1 MSFALFGMTPY
12 SLCQRLNTLLKR
24 VSLSLAALSLIF
36 LTACS
41 DPTLKWS
48 LYDVSGHLP
57 KLQFS
62 LLGQGNKSITQEDL
76 KDKTVLMF
84 FGYAS
89 CPDICPTTMAQL
101 TEVLEKLGDL
111 SKDVRIIFVSVDPH
125 RDTPDVLQ
133 AYVNAFNKNAIG
145 LTGNE
150 KQIADLARR
159 YRVAYQIEK
168 PKPGDNANIYDVT
181 HSRGV
186 FIFDRNGRARLLAS
200 DTEKVDAVVQDI
212 RQMIE
217 ITPAT
222 KR

>member
-1 MSFALFGMTPY
+1 MF
-12 SLCQRLNTLLKR
+12 
-24 VSLSLAALSLIF
+24 LAG
-36 LTACS
+36 CS
-41 DPTLKWS
+41 DPNQKWS

-57 KLQFS
+57 DLRFS
-62 LLGQGNKSITQEDL
+62 LVGEGNKTITQQDL

-101 TEVLEKLGDL
+101 TEVLEKLGDDA
-111 SKDVRIIFVSVDPH
+111 KDVRIIFVSVDPH
-125 RDTPDVLQ
+125 RDKPDVLQ
-133 AYVNAFNKNAIG
+133 AYVDAFNKNAIG

-168 PKPGDNANIYDVT
+168 PKPGDDAKIYDVT

-186 FIFDRNGRARLLAS
+186 FIFDKTGRARLLAP
-200 DTEKVDAVVQDI
+200 DTEKVEVVTQDL
-212 RQMIE
+212 RQLIDL
-217 ITPAT
+217 TRAG
-222 KR
+222 KS

>member
-1 MSFALFGMTPY
+1 MP
-12 SLCQRLNTLLKR
+12 LNAVIKR
-24 VSLSLAALSLIF
+24 AMMGLMALSIMF
-36 LTACS
+36 LAGCS
-41 DPTLKWS
+41 DPNQKWS

-57 KLQFS
+57 DLRFS
-62 LLGQGNKSITQEDL
+62 LVGEGNKTITQQDL

-101 TEVLEKLGDL
+101 TEVLEKLGDDA
-111 SKDVRIIFVSVDPH
+111 KDVRIIFVSVDPH
-125 RDTPDVLQ
+125 RDKPDVLQ
-133 AYVNAFNKNAIG
+133 AYVDAFNKNAIG

-168 PKPGDNANIYDVT
+168 PKPGDDAKIYDVT

-186 FIFDRNGRARLLAS
+186 FIFDKTGRARLLAP
-200 DTEKVDAVVQDI
+200 DTEKVEVVTQDL
-212 RQMIE
+212 RQLIDL
-217 ITPAT
+217 TRAG
-222 KR
+222 KS

>member
-1 MSFALFGMTPY
+1 MNLCFSAMSHNFFST
-12 SLCQRLNTLLKR
+12 LKR
-24 VSLSLAALSLIF
+24 SLLSVTVFCLIF

-41 DPTLKWS
+41 DPTQKWS
-48 LYDVSGHLP
+48 IYDVSGHLP
-57 KLQFS
+57 NLKFS
-62 LLGQGNKSITQEDL
+62 LLGEGNKVITQDDL

-89 CPDICPTTMAQL
+89 CPDVCPTTMAQL
-101 TEVLEKLGDL
+101 TEVLEKLGEQA
-111 SKDVRIIFVSVDPH
+111 KDVRIIFVSVDPH

-145 LTGNE
+145 LTGSE

-168 PKPGDNANIYDVT
+168 PKSGDGAEIYDVT

-186 FIFDRNGRARLLAS
+186 FIFDRMGKARLLAP
-200 DTEKVDAVVQDI
+200 DTEKVDVVTQDL
-212 RQMIE
+212 RQLLE
-217 ITPAT
+217 LTQPR
-222 KR
+222 KP

>member
-1 MSFALFGMTPY
+1 MLNVIG
-12 SLCQRLNTLLKR
+12 QRLLETLKR
-24 VSLSLAALSLIF
+24 LKTGAAILSVVL

-57 KLQFS
+57 DLKFS
-62 LLGQGNKSITQEDL
+62 LQGEGNRVITQNDL

-101 TEVLEKLGDL
+101 TEVLEKLGEEA
-111 SKDVRIIFVSVDPH
+111 KDVRIIFVSVDPH

-145 LTGNE
+145 LTGTE
-150 KQIADLARR
+150 RQVADLARR

-168 PKPGDNANIYDVT
+168 PKPGDDAKIYDVT

-186 FIFDRNGRARLLAS
+186 FIFDRTGRARLLAP
-200 DTEKVDAVVQDI
+200 DTEKVDVVTQDL
-212 RQMIE
+212 RQLLE
-217 ITPAT
+217 LT
-222 KR
+222 KPKKS

>member
-1 MSFALFGMTPY
+1 MFHFLRMP
-12 SLCQRLNTLLKR
+12 LNAVIKQAMMGLM
-24 VSLSLAALSLIF
+24 ALSIMF
-36 LTACS
+36 LAGCS
-41 DPTLKWS
+41 DPNQKWS

-57 KLQFS
+57 DLRFS
-62 LLGQGNKSITQEDL
+62 LVGEGNKTITQQDL

-101 TEVLEKLGDL
+101 TEVLEKLGDDA
-111 SKDVRIIFVSVDPH
+111 KDVRIIFVSVDPH
-125 RDTPDVLQ
+125 RDKPDVLQ

-168 PKPGDNANIYDVT
+168 PKPGDDAKIYDVT

-186 FIFDRNGRARLLAS
+186 FIFDKTGRARLLAP
-200 DTEKVDAVVQDI
+200 DTEKVEVVTQDL
-212 RQMIE
+212 RQLIDL
-217 ITPAT
+217 TRAG
-222 KR
+222 KS

>member
-1 MSFALFGMTPY
+1 MP
-12 SLCQRLNTLLKR
+12 LNAVIKQAMMGLM
-24 VSLSLAALSLIF
+24 ALSIMF
-36 LTACS
+36 LAGCS
-41 DPTLKWS
+41 DPNQKWS

-57 KLQFS
+57 DLRFS
-62 LLGQGNKSITQEDL
+62 LVGEGNKTITQQDL

-101 TEVLEKLGDL
+101 TEVLEKLGDDA
-111 SKDVRIIFVSVDPH
+111 KDVRIIFVSVDPH
-125 RDTPDVLQ
+125 RDKPDVLQ
-133 AYVNAFNKNAIG
+133 AYVDAFNKNAIG

-168 PKPGDNANIYDVT
+168 PKPGDDAKIYDVT

-186 FIFDRNGRARLLAS
+186 FIFDKTGRARLLAP
-200 DTEKVDAVVQDI
+200 DTEKVEVVTQDL
-212 RQMIE
+212 RQLIDL
-217 ITPAT
+217 TRAG
-222 KR
+222 KS

>member
-1 MSFALFGMTPY
+1 MFHLFRMP
-12 SLCQRLNTLLKR
+12 LNAIIKR
-24 VSLSLAALSLIF
+24 AMMGLMALSIMF
-36 LTACS
+36 LAGCS
-41 DPTLKWS
+41 DPTQKWS

-57 KLQFS
+57 DLRFS
-62 LLGQGNKSITQEDL
+62 LSGEGNKTITEQDL
-76 KDKTVLMF
+76 KNKTVLMF

-101 TEVLEKLGDL
+101 TEVLEKLGDDA
-111 SKDVRIIFVSVDPH
+111 KDVRIIFVSVDPH

-150 KQIADLARR
+150 KQIAALARR

-168 PKPGDNANIYDVT
+168 PKPGDDAKIYDVT

-186 FIFDRNGRARLLAS
+186 FIFDKTGRARLLAP
-200 DTEKVDAVVQDI
+200 DTEKVDVVTQDL
-212 RQMIE
+212 RQLILMGV
-217 ITPAT
+217 
-222 KR
+222 

>member
-1 MSFALFGMTPY
+1 MP
-12 SLCQRLNTLLKR
+12 LNAVIKQAMMGLM
-24 VSLSLAALSLIF
+24 ALSIMF
-36 LTACS
+36 LAGCS
-41 DPTLKWS
+41 DPNQKWS

-57 KLQFS
+57 DLRFS
-62 LLGQGNKSITQEDL
+62 LVGEGNKTITQQDL

-101 TEVLEKLGDL
+101 TEVLEKLGDDA
-111 SKDVRIIFVSVDPH
+111 KDVRIIFVSVDPH
-125 RDTPDVLQ
+125 RDKPDVLQ

-168 PKPGDNANIYDVT
+168 PKPGDDAKIYDVT

-186 FIFDRNGRARLLAS
+186 FIFDKTGRARLLAP
-200 DTEKVDAVVQDI
+200 DTEKVEVVTQDL
-212 RQMIE
+212 RQLIDL
-217 ITPAT
+217 TRAG
-222 KR
+222 KS